1 MRPRSSMLATS
12 FYPSSAPRNIPSYS
26 WTCSSLILSALYP
39 VRPIIFFITTAL
51 ELWPYLFLEA
61 SLPRMTLENQRER
74 DQGRLFSSLLLT
86 DSGSFFLFLAC
97 ALMISFLPGRS
108 PAFSLLFPFPHPP
121 GERIFSPSCAKASWP
136 ATIARRAFFCP
147 LYHRACNPDHFG
159 PFGEDLHSSCRS
171 G

>member
-1 MRPRSSMLATS
+1 M
-12 FYPSSAPRNIPSYS
+12 
-26 WTCSSLILSALYP
+26 
-39 VRPIIFFITTAL
+39 
-51 ELWPYLFLEA
+51 
-61 SLPRMTLENQRER
+61 PRMTLENHRER

-136 ATIARRAFFCP
+136 APIASRASPATPISGSESRPLWPLRRGSPFFVPVWLKRRMMTSPAQPAFSC
-147 LYHRACNPDHFG
+147 
-159 PFGEDLHSSCRS
+159 SSSKSPGSKIPVIKVNGHYPAQIQSEWLALIQSTFRTQAN
-171 G
+171 